1 MHACLYYS
9 SVNPIWCGFIITFAR
24 CFFAHFAV
32 LRFLEQ
38 CAMIVSCTISV
49 QTFFRRTSICEIVE
63 CYRSPK
69 PVFWRRL
76 GLRMTVISEIRGG
89 KDHEATHDRQNFL
102 IARLHVATPELEMPS
117 VAIGPI
123 VVHVHER
130 VDSTIQ
136 LVRVVSI
143 KIGVNVQ
150 VASRCGDVQ
159 ARTSVD
165 QRMLRDGI
173 ESTAR
178 AWPVGSVPS
187 SLVTDS

>member
-1 MHACLYYS
+1 MMTMGGLNTIVFIHTVATGVSRGRSMHACLYYS

-76 GLRMTVISEIRGG
+76 GLRMTVISKIRGG
-89 KDHEATHDRQNFL
+89 KDHEATHDRQNLL
-102 IARLHVATPELEMPS
+102 IARLHGMRVPRVRE
-117 VAIGPI
+117 VF
-123 VVHVHER
+123 R
-130 VDSTIQ
+130 VDSV
-136 LVRVVSI
+136 L
-143 KIGVNVQ
+143 
-150 VASRCGDVQ
+150 
-159 ARTSVD
+159 
-165 QRMLRDGI
+165 
-173 ESTAR
+173 AR
-178 AWPVGSVPS
+178 AVPREAA
-187 SLVTDS
+187 VEGY